1 MSTLQEQLDLLH
13 VSKED
18 QERIIKSVNH
28 ILPDDFP
35 EEKCA
40 QKEHYRLLWKY
51 IKQLR
56 TNDDKNPEML
66 KPLTKYGFMQRCG
79 KYCGIVFEEMAKEGK
94 RAKLIRGYKIF
105 VAFHKQE
112 IVGMK
117 AVAHFVLE
125 DEHGKLRD
133 VTYEPDDRDIKNDD
147 FKYLYVPSK
156 MVHSEL
162 SDQEIMNGAETK
174 ETKVFGNK
182 AYISMVE
189 FVESLKEC

>member
-1 MSTLQEQLDLLH
+1 MATLREQFDLLH
-13 VSKED
+13 MNKEE
-18 QERIIKSVNH
+18 QEYALGMMKK

-40 QKEHYRLLWKY
+40 QKEHYRFLWKY

-56 TNDDKNPEML
+56 TKDDKNPEML

-105 VAFHKQE
+105 VALHEKE

-125 DEHGKLRD
+125 DENGVLRD
-133 VTYEPDDRDIKNDD
+133 VTYEPDDRENQDGD

-174 ETKVFGNK
+174 DTRVFGNK
-182 AYISMVE
+182 SYVSMVE
-189 FVESLKEC
+189 FVDSLKS